1 MRGAAEHTAA
11 TSRPYGRST
20 SEQIWELFS
29 TSLSLHVRRVC
40 GLSLI
45 DAVRVSEQ
53 VLMRTP
59 LAPLFHQPSAILA
72 LRHGFKRGPLPRPAD
87 NAFQSCP
94 ATLTPAGKHPLTRG
108 QRNLSSGGGFP

>member
-20 SEQIWELFS
+20 SEQIWKLFS
-29 TSLSLHVRRVC
+29 TSLQLACPPGLWPLAHRRRSSL
-40 GLSLI
+40 
-45 DAVRVSEQ
+45 
-53 VLMRTP
+53 RTSP
-59 LAPLFHQPSAILA
+59 YMDRSAPLFHQPSAILA

>member
-1 MRGAAEHTAA
+1 MRALRNTPQPP
-11 TSRPYGRST
+11 TVPMDGRLPNRFGNS
-20 SEQIWELFS
+20 SAPVF
-29 TSLSLHVRRVC
+29 SLHVREVC
-40 GLSLI
+40 GLSLT
-45 DAVRVSEQ
+45 DAVRVFEQ
-53 VLMRTP
+53 VLMRTA